1 MLEQHNQAKVLAH
14 QILRFLKQRSTSAET
29 AGGKNATA
37 SAKVTYEEIFQHLDS
52 YRQQHTTKHIAYQK
66 TEIFDGINMLL
77 EQERI
82 EVTMDEESGMGDYLY
97 SYIDSKSAARLQSM
111 DFIEK

>member
-1 MLEQHNQAKVLAH
+1 
-14 QILRFLKQRSTSAET
+14 
-29 AGGKNATA
+29 
-37 SAKVTYEEIFQHLDS
+37 
-52 YRQQHTTKHIAYQK
+52 
-66 TEIFDGINMLL
+66 MLL